1 MVFFVKRFDRPD
13 REKFVLKIYNERM
26 KKAFLAEKAV
36 LQKVMSADLCKFGF
50 PKTDSILEG
59 DDSNEILFEALGKDL
74 KTVL

>member
-1 MVFFVKRFDRPD
+1 
-13 REKFVLKIYNERM
+13 M

-36 LQKVMSADLCKFGF
+36 LQKVMSEDLCKFGF

-59 DDSNEILFEALGKDL
+59 DDSYEILFEALGKDL